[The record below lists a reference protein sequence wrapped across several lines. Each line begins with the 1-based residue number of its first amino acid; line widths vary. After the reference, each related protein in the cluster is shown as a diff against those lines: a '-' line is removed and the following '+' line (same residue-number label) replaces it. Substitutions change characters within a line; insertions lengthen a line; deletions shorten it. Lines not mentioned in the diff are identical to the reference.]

1 MKSRWAQGLEPRFFT
16 WIIRDRLAVS
26 ERPGGY
32 SRNHRKVRREE
43 EILWLRQQGFASVVS
58 LLDSPHNLHAYEAA
72 GLPYVHVPL
81 GRASTFATRLPEVY
95 ETLSKAIATP
105 TDKVLVHHEE
115 FGDTLMGVVAGY
127 LVYLGFAHEGP
138 QAITVVER
146 ITGRQLGPEGRTVVA
161 VTLDEGL
168 RAAGPTPAP

>member
-16 WIIRDRLAVS
+16 WVIRDRLAVS

-43 EILWLRQQGFASVVS
+43 EILWLRQQGFATVVS

-72 GLPYVHVPL
+72 GLPFRHVPL
-81 GRASTFATRLPEVY
+81 GRPSGYSQRLPEVY
-95 ETLSKAIATP
+95 AAITESIAGP
-105 TDKVLVHHEE
+105 DVKVLLHHED
-115 FGDTLMGVVAGY
+115 FGDTLAGVIAGY
-127 LVYLGFAHEGP
+127 LIYLGFAPDGP

-146 ITGRQLGPEGRTVVA
+146 LTGRQLGPEGRTLVA

-168 RAAGPTPAP
+168 RAS